1 MDDKID
7 AGTSRPEH
15 QAIAVGPR
23 ADQFGG
29 IRLDRRHDDDDIT
42 NERGRN
48 RARVERGSARLYI
61 DLRRKLVDQP
71 RFEQQ
76 RFQLRSDFLPL
87 RIDGSREAGLQ
98 TAPAPAGK
106 MRAQPSS
113 QVDRFS
119 DIESAALRVAEGVDA
134 WRLRRARD
142 NPRPCRGPRLAAIF
156 DDQRLRDEAPRE
168 FGRSIGDAQHF
179 GRERLIVG
187 PRAHLAQSRMQSIA
201 QEHRPRDP
209 NTMNAMPSKAEGGA
223 NPGSSVEHKASAPRS
238 VRCYVLTVSDTRT
251 EATDRSGRAIAELLG
266 TAGHS
271 LAGRSIVR
279 DDPALV
285 RGTIERQLAHDDVQ
299 VIITTG
305 GTGISSRDSTY
316 EAVDALLEKRLDGFG
331 ELFRMLSFQEI
342 GSSAMMSRAT
352 AGLSAGKIIVAL
364 PGSEAAVRLA
374 MERLL
379 LPELGHLVQQ
389 AGK

>member
-1 MDDKID
+1 
-7 AGTSRPEH
+7 
-15 QAIAVGPR
+15 
-23 ADQFGG
+23 
-29 IRLDRRHDDDDIT
+29 
-42 NERGRN
+42 
-48 RARVERGSARLYI
+48 
-61 DLRRKLVDQP
+61 
-71 RFEQQ
+71 
-76 RFQLRSDFLPL
+76 
-87 RIDGSREAGLQ
+87 
-98 TAPAPAGK
+98 
-106 MRAQPSS
+106 
-113 QVDRFS
+113 
-119 DIESAALRVAEGVDA
+119 
-134 WRLRRARD
+134 
-142 NPRPCRGPRLAAIF
+142 
-156 DDQRLRDEAPRE
+156 
-168 FGRSIGDAQHF
+168 
-179 GRERLIVG
+179 
-187 PRAHLAQSRMQSIA
+187 
-201 QEHRPRDP
+201 
-209 NTMNAMPSKAEGGA
+209 MNAMPSQAEGGA
-223 NPGSSVEHKASAPRS
+223 NPGSSVEHKAAAPRS

-305 GTGISSRDSTY
+305 GTGISSRDSTF

-342 GSSAMMSRAT
+342 GSAAMMSRAT